1 MLKKLELKLPHLL
14 KSVGTLPCEILVYF
28 CATHIHSSEN
38 NLLHVRPHL
47 FHEFLF
53 AYLFLFLTSV
63 SLSRDCDI
71 LFVALF
77 MPFRYE
83 DKHSAQ
89 HWTTHILAHLLASD
103 VQDWKHDILYMP
115 KADIL
120 NTCCRSICVDRPR
133 NIIPREHLLWS
144 IVFASLWTEL
154 LCCKAV

>member
-14 KSVGTLPCEILVYF
+14 KSVATLPCEILVYF
-28 CATHIHSSEN
+28 CATHIRISEN

-83 DKHSAQ
+83 DKHLAQ
-89 HWTTHILAHLLASD
+89 H
-103 VQDWKHDILYMP
+103 
-115 KADIL
+115 
-120 NTCCRSICVDRPR
+120 
-133 NIIPREHLLWS
+133 
-144 IVFASLWTEL
+144 
-154 LCCKAV
+154 